1 MNSGRLSKLFEIS
14 KVYTIRSNRYVGIR
28 TFKFVAKISNR
39 YVGIRTFK
47 FVAKA
52 QFLKLL
58 LLLLFGSD
66 TQGYTALHYACMN
79 GSQELTK
86 SLLTKGRANPTIR

>member
-1 MNSGRLSKLFEIS
+1 MNSGRLRKLFEIS
-14 KVYTIRSNRYVGIR
+14 KVYTIRSNRYIGIR
-28 TFKFVAKISNR
+28 TFKFV
-39 YVGIRTFK
+39 V
-47 FVAKA
+47 KA
-52 QFLKLL
+52 QSLKLL

-66 TQGYTALHYACMN
+66 TQGYTALHYACIN

>member
-1 MNSGRLSKLFEIS
+1 MNSVRLSKLFEIS

-28 TFKFVAKISNR
+28 TFKFVAKDQS
-39 YVGIRTFK
+39 
-47 FVAKA
+47 
-52 QFLKLL
+52 LKLL

-66 TQGYTALHYACMN
+66 TQGYTALHYACIN

>member
-1 MNSGRLSKLFEIS
+1 MNSVRLSKLFEIS

-28 TFKFVAKISNR
+28 TFE
-39 YVGIRTFK
+39 

-52 QFLKLL
+52 QSLKLL

-66 TQGYTALHYACMN
+66 TQGYTALHYACIN

>member
-14 KVYTIRSNRYVGIR
+14 KVYTIR
-28 TFKFVAKISNR
+28 SNR